1 MWQDRPNQWD
11 NGLTQSFRSNS
22 LSEFINCLLSLTRWI
37 LKLQVNMWYL
47 YTVLC
52 PMGLHILFFF
62 YQSFT
67 KLSRHNDKH
76 IIVQVNFIWVIKLYI
91 YIYIY
96 FFFFLQAF
104 QLCRA
109 ENWRG
114 HPIRWLNCKTMEVM
128 HSTTTRRS
136 QNPGQNFPH
145 MVNWHIFKYS
155 SINAREHDNPPSSN
169 HGPSSWATFQNSNWV
184 YGSHTHHICCH
195 LSYSNRSLP
204 LSLVA
209 ETEPS
214 VSDTSWASR
223 SRPYPKQS

>member
-91 YIYIY
+91 YIYI
-96 FFFFLQAF
+96 FFFFYRLFNSAELKTEGDTRSDGSIAKLWRLCTVQ
-104 QLCRA
+104 QLEGLKTLVRIF
-109 ENWRG
+109 
-114 HPIRWLNCKTMEVM
+114 PIW
-128 HSTTTRRS
+128 ST
-136 QNPGQNFPH
+136 G
-145 MVNWHIFKYS
+145 IFL
-155 SINAREHDNPPSSN
+155 SIP
-169 HGPSSWATFQNSNWV
+169 V
-184 YGSHTHHICCH
+184 
-195 LSYSNRSLP
+195 
-204 LSLVA
+204 
-209 ETEPS
+209 
-214 VSDTSWASR
+214 
-223 SRPYPKQS
+223 